1 LTSTVGLAIIMRECN
16 LRLNKLVMVA
26 CLYYL
31 EVYRDLV
38 GIIEGGDEHAKDSYR
53 GCRGASIGVCC

>member
-1 LTSTVGLAIIMRECN
+1 MRECN